1 MKTQIEIFTFVKF
14 KRTLCELNMSE
25 KVIKEGW
32 FRKKTYK
39 GLGSGKRYYFV
50 LNDLYLEW
58 FVAPVC
64 TIFYFMV
71 F

>member
-1 MKTQIEIFTFVKF
+1 
-14 KRTLCELNMSE
+14 MSE

-32 FRKKTYK
+32 FRKKTFK

-64 TIFYFMV
+64 IIL
-71 F
+71 